1 MHCRKR
7 SSASACGS
15 PRRPSARQV
24 DLRNGFILVEQTKNG
39 ERREVPINAAV
50 REVLTAIVRRLDSKY
65 VFEEKGGPLRCVRH
79 AFDRACKK
87 AGIYNFRFHDLRHTA
102 ASFMAMAGIDLLSIG
117 KILGHKTIG
126 MTKRY
131 AHLSPGHLRNA
142 VDAIDRAMASDKTPT
157 SQFTSQSAFFTPQ
170 AAEGIAVST

>member
-50 REVLTAIVRRLDSKY
+50 REVLTGIVRRLDSKY

-102 ASFMAMAGIDLLSIG
+102 ASFMAMAS
-117 KILGHKTIG
+117 
-126 MTKRY
+126 
-131 AHLSPGHLRNA
+131 
-142 VDAIDRAMASDKTPT
+142 DRTPT

-170 AAEGIAVST
+170 AAEGTAVST